1 MFHAIP
7 AGIIPCTRRK
17 LGIIYGLVMDLV
29 NAPSESLL
37 SGPLQSCLRMFVAII
52 LIFTTI
58 YYFNGGTSCI
68 VCNRM
73 KLKRNAI
80 VFEVKTG

>member
-1 MFHAIP
+1 
-7 AGIIPCTRRK
+7 
-17 LGIIYGLVMDLV
+17 MDLV

-37 SGPLQSCLRMFVAII
+37 SGPLQSCLRMFVAMI

-58 YYFNGGTSCI
+58 YYFNGGTS
-68 VCNRM
+68 CNRM